1 MKNIWKISTACLKSK
16 ADENINLAYRNLHI
30 HLAYRNLHILLLNE
44 KDHSCLKYRLRVYG
58 GLRSRAIMIP
68 CQLE

>member
-30 HLAYRNLHILLLNE
+30 RLLNE
-44 KDHSCLKYRLRVYG
+44 EDHSCLKYRLRVYG
-58 GLRSRAIMIP
+58 GLRSRSIMIP